1 MKKISKFLSVILTVC
16 LLFCATNVSIFA
28 VTTPGFSTEGERRD
42 EYISEVLSEYLRI
55 EGRRNLN
62 EIKISNPIHVVN
74 NNDNQSQM
82 YLITEDNTYIAQ
94 LVVTRINDTYYSSF
108 MFDDDSRI
116 DSVLKNDTAFA
127 LIALGDD
134 CLILQTGEGNIAISG
149 KINSA
154 TERAIPSCVH
164 SVASFSS
171 YQLNKDESQQ
181 TRDYYVSLPV
191 SYVSNDTTED
201 DAGLCWAACIAA
213 VSNYRMNTSYDA
225 MDIFNALDKKYLGT
239 PKGNN
244 TWYKRGYKYCGMT
257 CTCTSGM
264 SYTSLYTQLSSNHK
278 PAIFGMYSNEGAHG
292 IVCKYF
298 RGGNEYATYGFMDP
312 NKPNTVYIQFSDPN
326 LDPDNF
332 VYTNGLHTYNE
343 WRYTRY

>member
-16 LLFCATNVSIFA
+16 LLFCVTNVSTYA
-28 VTTPGFSTEGERRD
+28 ATTPEFSTETERRN

-55 EGRRNLN
+55 EGRRDFN

-116 DSVLKNDTAFA
+116 DSVLRNNTAFA

-134 CLILQTGEGNIAISG
+134 CLILQTDEENIAISG
-149 KINSA
+149 KINS
-154 TERAIPSCVH
+154 TSERLIPSCAH
-164 SVASFSS
+164 SVANFSS
-171 YQLNKDESQQ
+171 YQLIQDESQQ
-181 TRDYYVSLPV
+181 TREYYVSLPV
-191 SYVSNDTTED
+191 SYVSNDTVNGE
-201 DAGLCWAACIAA
+201 GVCWAACIAA

-225 MDIFNALDKKYLGT
+225 MDIYDALDDLYLGT
-239 PKGNN
+239 PQGSN
-244 TWYKRGYKYCGMT
+244 TWYKRGYRYCGMT

-264 SYTSLYTQLSSNHK
+264 SYSSLYTQLSSNHK
-278 PAIFGMYSNEGAHG
+278 PAIFGMYRNGGAHA

-298 RGGNEYATYGFMDP
+298 QGGNEYATYGFMDP
-312 NKPNTVYIQFSDPN
+312 NKTNTVYIQFSDPN

-332 VYTNGLHTYNE
+332 VYTNGLQTYNE